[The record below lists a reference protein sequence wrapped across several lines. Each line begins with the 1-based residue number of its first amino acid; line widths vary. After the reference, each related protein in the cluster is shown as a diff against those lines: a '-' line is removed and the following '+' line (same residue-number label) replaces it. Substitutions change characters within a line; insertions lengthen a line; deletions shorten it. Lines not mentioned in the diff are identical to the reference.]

1 MIKRTRGEKIFNV
14 CNYIILTLL
23 AVTTI
28 YPFLYTLTISFST
41 PAEAVKP
48 TLHIIPN
55 FKAVTLDAYRY
66 VFENEELWLAYKNTI
81 AITVIGT
88 VLQLLVTLMFA
99 WGYMQKNYPFKKLI
113 GLFFMGTFFL
123 PVCRIP
129 NFLNIKQLGLMDN
142 FWVYILPSLMT
153 SYNAIIARSFFAS
166 LPESLNES
174 ARIDGAGE
182 FRIFF
187 QIIVPLS
194 KPVIMTIALWDAVA
208 HWNSWLPTM
217 LYMSD
222 DRYITLQFYIRK
234 ITGAAARR
242 FAGSADPEKNQEI
255 VGETLQSASIM
266 AAVIPMLCIYPFIQK
281 YFVKG
286 VTLGAVKG

>member
-1 MIKRTRGEKIFNV
+1 MITRTRGEKIFNV

-23 AVTTI
+23 AMTTL
-28 YPFLYTLTISFST
+28 YPFLYTLTISLST
-41 PAEAVKP
+41 PAEAIKP
-48 TLHIIPN
+48 GLHILPN
-55 FKAVTLDAYRY
+55 FSNITLDSYKF
-66 VFENEELWLAYKNTI
+66 VLENDTIWLAYRNTI
-81 AITVIGT
+81 VRTVLGT
-88 VLQLLVTLMFA
+88 TLQLLVTLLFA
-99 WGYMQKNYPFKKLI
+99 WGYSQKEYMFKK
-113 GLFFMGTFFL
+113 FFVLYIMGTMVL
-123 PVCRIP
+123 PTAQIP
-129 NFLNIKQLGLMDN
+129 VFLNLKQLGLLDN
-142 FWVYILPSLMT
+142 FWVYILPGLIGPF
-153 SYNAIIARSFFAS
+153 NVIVARSFFQS

-208 HWNSWLPTM
+208 HWNAWLDAM

-222 DRYITLQFYIRK
+222 DRYITLQKYIQQ

-242 FAGSADPEKNQEI
+242 FAASADPEKNQEI
-255 VGETLQSASIM
+255 LGETLQSASIM
-266 AAVIPMLCIYPFIQK
+266 VAVIPMLCIYPFIQK